1 MDQDKIDRLR
11 ELVTE
16 LENQHGDDPKV
27 MEAVEAIEDLL
38 ERYEKVRH
46 IFAIQF
52 KAWYF
57 GADCDLVTYFD
68 KRRISEDQVS
78 KILKQGIIRNCPLF
92 VTIPIEAAKNVFGY
106 KEGKHDS

>member
-16 LENQHGDDPKV
+16 LESQHGDDQKV

-38 ERYEKVRH
+38 ERHERVRH
-46 IFAIQF
+46 IYAIQS
-52 KAWYF
+52 KVCYF
-57 GADCDLVTYFD
+57 GSDYDVVTYFD
-68 KRRISEDQVS
+68 ERKISEDQVS
-78 KILKQGIIRNCPLF
+78 KLLKQGIIKNCPLF

-106 KEGKHDS
+106 KED

>member
-27 MEAVEAIEDLL
+27 MEAVKAIEDLL
-38 ERYEKVRH
+38 ERQERVRH
-46 IFAIQF
+46 IFAIQSTVC
-52 KAWYF
+52 YF
-57 GADCDLVTYFD
+57 GTDCDVVTYFD
-68 KRRISEDQVS
+68 ERKISEDQVS
-78 KILKQGIIRNCPLF
+78 KLLKQGIIRNCPLF